1 MNMWRVLTRPHDEN
15 VNHARRNSDRQ
26 RTYACISSQEK
37 LPTDSYAVWKKLNL
51 TLTGYLYV
59 KYSTKISMYI
69 EYCNL

>member
-1 MNMWRVLTRPHDEN
+1 MNMWRVLTRPHDECEP
-15 VNHARRNSDRQ
+15 RTDDSDRQ

-37 LPTDSYAVWKKLNL
+37 LPTDSYAVWKILNL